1 MVFERTIVL
10 SSEVARTKDASNK
23 PENFLTR
30 FNVPLILPKDKQC
43 SIALLRIQG
52 SYSWHNIEAQYN
64 NNFIKYSTDGGLTWK
79 NIIFANG
86 VYSYS
91 DLNNAIHDVMKN
103 NGDYTVISSVDTF
116 NINLSFS
123 LTQLKVIIELSGG
136 YQLDLN
142 TQAFSDLLGFNVGIL
157 TSATNTGVRLSNI
170 TRSVDNLFVHC
181 SIVKDSLVNGS
192 SGDVIFS
199 YSTGTLLR
207 SYSYEFE
214 PSNLAFSPIIGKEIN
229 EIRMSLT
236 TPLNEILDLNGIDMN
251 YVLIIREY

>member
-10 SSEVARTKDASNK
+10 SSEVARTKDTSNK

-30 FNVPLILPKDKQC
+30 FNIPLLLPKDKQC
-43 SIALLRIQG
+43 SIALLRLQG

-64 NNFIKYSTDGGLTWK
+64 NNLIKYSPDAGITWK
-79 NIIFANG
+79 NITFANG

-91 DLNNAIHDVMKN
+91 DLNNAIHDVMKA
-103 NGDYTVISSVDTF
+103 NGDYTVVLTEDTF
-116 NINLSFS
+116 DIALSFS
-123 LTQLKVIIELSGG
+123 LTELKVIIELSGG

-142 TQAFSDLLGFNVGIL
+142 TQAFSDLLGFDVGIL
-157 TSATNTGVRLSNI
+157 TSAINTGVRLSNI

-181 SIVKDSLVNGS
+181 SIVKDSLVNGTN
-192 SGDVIFS
+192 GDVLFS
-199 YSTGTLLR
+199 FSTGELSR
-207 SYSYEFE
+207 SYSYSFE
-214 PSNLAFSPIIGKEIN
+214 PTNLAFSPIIGKEIN

-236 TPLNEILDLNGIDMN
+236 TPLNQLLDLNGIDMN